1 MEQKPLSVS
10 ELNRYIGRVM
20 IMDPLLSDV
29 VVKGEVSGVKFHASS
44 HIYFTLKDETSK
56 INCFFSSYY
65 NKKASKLPEEGE
77 EILVTGLVSVYEQ
90 GGTYSINVR
99 EITEAG
105 EGSLSLKFEKLKEK
119 LEKEGL
125 FKEEFKKRIPPFS
138 TKIAVITSDTGA
150 AMEDI
155 ISTLRKRNKGLT
167 IRVFPS
173 LVQGDQAP
181 SSLIKA
187 LYSVNSK
194 FPDTDVII
202 MGRGGG
208 SIEDLWAFN
217 NEDLARAIFAS
228 KIPVISAV
236 GHETDITIADFV
248 ADVRAKT
255 PTEAGILAVPD
266 SFELNVYIKDLHN
279 NLIKEIKEIY
289 NNKNL
294 KLKANS
300 FSELI
305 LLLFNK
311 AEAQSNMLLSTRVQM
326 RRDIENLVT
335 QRLLT
340 VDKLR
345 DSIDERM
352 NSILFHRESQLA
364 SLGKALMDLDPK
376 NIMKRGYSIVLDENK
391 KAVRSIKSLKQ
402 GSKVTLRLVDGEAE
416 GAITGVKEN

>member
-1 MEQKPLSVS
+1 
-10 ELNRYIGRVM
+10 
-20 IMDPLLSDV
+20 
-29 VVKGEVSGVKFHASS
+29 
-44 HIYFTLKDETSK
+44 
-56 INCFFSSYY
+56 
-65 NKKASKLPEEGE
+65 
-77 EILVTGLVSVYEQ
+77 
-90 GGTYSINVR
+90 
-99 EITEAG
+99 
-105 EGSLSLKFEKLKEK
+105 
-119 LEKEGL
+119 
-125 FKEEFKKRIPPFS
+125 
-138 TKIAVITSDTGA
+138 
-150 AMEDI
+150 MEDI

-352 NSILFHRESQLA
+352 NSILYHRESQLA